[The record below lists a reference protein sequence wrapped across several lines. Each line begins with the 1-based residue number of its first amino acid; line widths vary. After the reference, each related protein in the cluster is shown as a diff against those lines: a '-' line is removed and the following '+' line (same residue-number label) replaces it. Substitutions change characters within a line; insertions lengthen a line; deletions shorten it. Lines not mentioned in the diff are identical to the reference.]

1 MTILTLAAIAE
12 NEWNAVAYD
21 LPTDPDRD
29 LLEATY
35 SAAQHCAAKE
45 FHLMNAALVGP
56 GRVGDERGGEGS
68 TRSVGWRPDG
78 AWFWPAIVIG
88 VRFRRGSTIQTMT
101 QRRPWQSAAAF
112 VKDCAL

>member
-56 GRVGDERGGEGS
+56 GRVGDEGYYEERWLEAGQRVVLAS
-68 TRSVGWRPDG
+68 DRYWRSFQARIDDPDDD
-78 AWFWPAIVIG
+78 AEAAVA
-88 VRFRRGSTIQTMT
+88 VSRRL
-101 QRRPWQSAAAF
+101 R
-112 VKDCAL
+112 